1 MRIQNNGL
9 QHLILSLICLL
20 LFVPFLGNVSLFDW
34 DEINFAEAAREMIV
48 SGNWA
53 QVKVNFS
60 PFWEK
65 PPLFFWLQALSMKV
79 FGINEFA
86 ARFPNALCGLIT
98 INLIFHIGKE
108 NFGLRFALLW
118 VLFYLGSFTP
128 FFYFK
133 SGIIDPWF
141 NLFIFSSL
149 YLIFLAARSKY
160 RNLKYWFFSGVLLGL
175 AVITKGPVSLLI
187 VGLVCLVYLIINGFR
202 LYFNAIM
209 LLIFILGIFI
219 FPALWFIPETL
230 KNGPWFVKTF
240 LSYQVDLFFNPVA
253 SHGQPWFYH
262 PIVLLIGC
270 FPASIFA
277 INKLGTSRG
286 YTAGQNDLKRWLTIL
301 FWVVLV
307 LFSIVTTKIV
317 HYSSLCYFPITFL
330 AALTIYDWVK
340 NYSKP
345 SLNIAQKSFLV
356 FVSILWLIILLIVP
370 YLGNNYEWRIWLAD
384 NVADVFAKENILA
397 KVDWNWKHYIPLI
410 FFTLAWVLFYINYFY
425 FKQQI
430 KAVRQLLIYH
440 CLGIFLLMAL
450 IVPMV
455 EKHSQHAVIDYYKS
469 LKDEENLVLTYK
481 FKSYAPYF
489 YAQVKPVVWTK
500 EETEKRDSILSN
512 VLKVNSFQDL
522 SLRNIELFEEQ
533 WKAYLL
539 SHPSKR
545 TIRVVSLIHKSKEM
559 EENSL
564 FIKTGEKA
572 GFVFFKNR

>member
-1 MRIQNNGL
+1 MRIQSNAI
-9 QHLILSLICLL
+9 QHLLLTVICLL

-53 QVKVNFS
+53 QVLVNFA

-65 PPLFFWLQALSMKV
+65 PPFFFWLQAASMKV

-86 ARFPNALCGLIT
+86 ARFPNAICGVLSL
-98 INLIFHIGKE
+98 NLLFYIGKE
-108 NFGLRFALLW
+108 HFGLRLALLW

-141 NLFIFSSL
+141 NLFIFTSL

-175 AVITKGPVSLLI
+175 AVITKGPVALLI
-187 VGLVCLVYLIINGFR
+187 IGLVCFTYLIINSFR
-202 LYFNAIM
+202 LYFNAAM
-209 LLIFILGIFI
+209 LSIFVLGILI
-219 FPALWFIPETL
+219 FPALWFIPETI

-240 LSYQVDLFFNPVA
+240 LSYQIDLFTNPVA
-253 SHGQPWFYH
+253 SHGQPWYYH
-262 PIVLLIGC
+262 PVVLLIGC
-270 FPASIFA
+270 FPASVFA
-277 INKLGTSRG
+277 LNKLGASRG

-301 FWVVLV
+301 FWVVLI

-317 HYSSLCYFPITFL
+317 HYSSLCYYPITFL
-330 AALTIYDWVK
+330 AALTVYDWVK
-340 NYSKP
+340 KYKAP
-345 SLNIAQKSFLV
+345 SLNIFQKSVLV
-356 FVSILWLIILLIVP
+356 LISFIWLIILFLIP
-370 YLGNNYEWRIWLAD
+370 YLGVNYELRQFLAS
-384 NVADVFAKENILA
+384 NVADVFAQENILVKA
-397 KVDWNWKHYIPLI
+397 DWSWIHFIPLV
-410 FFTLAWVLFYINYFY
+410 FFAAAWFLFFINFFY
-425 FKQQI
+425 RKLCV
-430 KAVRQLLIYH
+430 KAVWQLLILH
-440 CLGIFLLMAL
+440 SLGIFLLMAI

-455 EKHSQHAVIDYYKS
+455 EKHSQRTVIDYYKTIS
-469 LKDEENLVLTYK
+469 DEENIVLTYK

-489 YAQVKPVVWTK
+489 YARVKPIVWHP
-500 EETEKRDSILSN
+500 EELEIRDSILTH
-512 VLKVNSFQDL
+512 VLKANSYKDL

-539 SHPSKR
+539 QHPTSRKL
-545 TIRVVSLIHKSKEM
+545 RVVSLVHKAKEM
-559 EENSL
+559 EDNPL
-564 FIKTGEKA
+564 FEKTGEKG